1 MKGERMNKKEKKT
14 SSSMNPFVPLLLMV
28 LACAIVS
35 YFVSPGAYDRETIDG
50 VTRVLPESYHAVER
64 TPISFFNL
72 FRSIPEGL
80 TATANMMFCV
90 MIIGGI
96 VEIYKRT
103 DTVGAA
109 INSVL
114 KASEKM
120 SSQVIIAVVM
130 IVFFIFGGILGWSE
144 HIIPFVPIIISLA
157 ISLGYDSLVGMAI
170 SGFACLISFAVAPF
184 NVYTVGISHTIAEL
198 PMFSG
203 WQLRMVALVTIWVLS
218 LAWVMRY
225 AKIIKADPTK
235 SLVKDVDTSS
245 LRIPVDNNL
254 KFDMPKKLSFVV
266 LGISILCTIY
276 GILKLSWSYT
286 EMATTFMIGGVIV
299 AVINKVNF
307 ESAIN
312 MVLDGAKGAFNG
324 ALIIGVA
331 RAVQWTMTNGG
342 LIDPL
347 VHGLSKLMGSAS
359 AYMSTIGMFIVNFFI
374 NALIPSGSGQATAV
388 MPIMVPLADMLH
400 ITRQTAVLAFQFG
413 DGISNTFWFT
423 NGTLLIYLSLGKIP
437 LKSWYKFILPLQG
450 IFFLVEFIF
459 LFIAVQSGYGPF

>member
-1 MKGERMNKKEKKT
+1 MSKEKTKT
-14 SSSMNPFVPLLLMV
+14 LKKSGSLNPFVPLIIMI

-35 YFVSPGAYDRETIDG
+35 YFVVPGAYDRDTVDG
-50 VTRVLPESYHAVER
+50 VTRVLADSYHSVDR
-64 TPISFFNL
+64 TPVSVFDV

-114 KASEKM
+114 RSSEKLN
-120 SSQVIIAVVM
+120 SLLIVAIVM

-184 NVYTVGISHTIAEL
+184 NIYTVGISHTIAEL

-203 WQLRMVALVTIWVLS
+203 WGLRFVALICVWALSLIWVL
-218 LAWVMRY
+218 RY
-225 AKIIKADPTK
+225 AKKIKADPSK
-235 SLVKDVDTSS
+235 SLMKDVDTSS
-245 LRIPVDNNL
+245 LQIPIDPEL
-254 KFDMPKKLSFVV
+254 KFDTPKKLSAII
-266 LGISILCTIY
+266 LGISILITIY
-276 GILKLSWSYT
+276 GILKLKWSYT
-286 EMATTFMIGGVIV
+286 EMAATFMIGGVLV
-299 AVINKVNF
+299 AIINK
-307 ESAIN
+307 IN
-312 MVLDGAKGAFNG
+312 VTDTITMILDGCKGAFNG

-331 RAVQWTMTNGG
+331 RAVQWTMTKGG

-347 VHGLSKLMGSAS
+347 VHGLSKLMASAS
-359 AYMSTIGMFIVNFFI
+359 AYVSTVGMFVVNFFI

-388 MPIMVPLADMLH
+388 MPIMIPLADMLG

-423 NGTLLIYLSLGKIP
+423 NGTLLIYLSLAKVP
-437 LKSWYKFILPLQG
+437 LKKWYKFILPLHG
-450 IFFLVEFIF
+450 LFLVLQLVF
-459 LFIAVQSGYGPF
+459 LFIAVQTGYGPF

>member
-1 MKGERMNKKEKKT
+1 MSKEKTKT
-14 SSSMNPFVPLLLMV
+14 LKKSGSLNPFVPLIIMI

-35 YFVSPGAYDRETIDG
+35 YFVVPGAYDRDTVDG
-50 VTRVLPESYHAVER
+50 VTRVLADSYHSVDR
-64 TPISFFNL
+64 TPVSVFDV

-114 KASEKM
+114 RSSEKLN
-120 SSQVIIAVVM
+120 SLLIVAIVM

-184 NVYTVGISHTIAEL
+184 NIYTVGISHTIAEL

-203 WQLRMVALVTIWVLS
+203 WGLRFAALICVWALSLIWVL
-218 LAWVMRY
+218 RY
-225 AKIIKADPTK
+225 AKKIKADPSK
-235 SLVKDVDTSS
+235 SLMKDVDTSS
-245 LRIPVDNNL
+245 LQIPIDPEL
-254 KFDMPKKLSFVV
+254 KFDTPKKLSAII
-266 LGISILCTIY
+266 LGISILITIY
-276 GILKLSWSYT
+276 GILKLKWSYT
-286 EMATTFMIGGVIV
+286 EMAATFMIGGVLV
-299 AVINKVNF
+299 AIINKINVNDT
-307 ESAIN
+307 IT
-312 MVLDGAKGAFNG
+312 MILDGCKGAFNG

-331 RAVQWTMTNGG
+331 RAVQWTMTKGG

-347 VHGLSKLMGSAS
+347 VHGLSKLMASAS
-359 AYMSTIGMFIVNFFI
+359 AYVSTVGMFVVNFFI

-388 MPIMVPLADMLH
+388 MPIMIPLADMLG

-423 NGTLLIYLSLGKIP
+423 NGTLLIYLSLAKVP
-437 LKSWYKFILPLQG
+437 LKKWYKFILPLHG
-450 IFFLVEFIF
+450 LFLVLQLVF
-459 LFIAVQSGYGPF
+459 LFIAVQTGYGPF